1 MSIQVGFYSED
12 KELRQHLS
20 KGLGEQYEVSLVPD
34 PSMLSVPD
42 AKDFNVIIM
51 DLLSNYHLHPERID
65 MIRSVITRHKAV
77 IVMADQRYQMTAE
90 ELVRA
95 GAIDRCGRPP
105 EIDKLISIL
114 RQAEVSAPLI
124 ASPPTLQ
131 LRKPSADF
139 SSSNHCDGLVGSSPI
154 FNKLYETI
162 HRVAGLNASVLISG
176 ESGTG
181 KELVARAIHNLGT
194 RTNQPFVAVS
204 CSAIPETLIESEL
217 FGHEKGAFTGTFGA
231 RQGYMEQAGAGTLF
245 LDEIG
250 DISIYTQI
258 KLLRVLQQMEFAR
271 LGSNKLIK
279 LRARL
284 VFATH
289 RNLEEMVA
297 AGKFRHD
304 LFYRINVVKLKIP
317 ALRDHAEDI
326 PELATYFLKTYASQY
341 SVPEKR
347 LDSRALTV
355 LQSYNWPGNVRELEN
370 VIQNALILSD
380 SSCISAED
388 ILRLLK
394 CAIPQSQEQIAP
406 IGSFE
411 QRIRD
416 FKYKLAL
423 EAVEEAGGNKTI
435 AAQSLQISRAYL
447 HRLLHLGNHSDSD
460 MLEEAL

>member
-12 KELRQHLS
+12 RELRQHIS
-20 KGLGEQYEVSLVPD
+20 TGLGNQYEVSLVPD
-34 PSMLSVPD
+34 PSMLSVPGS
-42 AKDFNVIIM
+42 KNFNVIIM

-65 MIRSVITRHKAV
+65 MIRSVISSHKAV
-77 IVMADQRYQMTAE
+77 IVMADKQCQMKAE

-105 EIDKLISIL
+105 EIEKLISIL
-114 RQAEVSAPLI
+114 RQAENSAPLI
-124 ASPPTLQ
+124 TTPRPLELHRPMRAANS
-131 LRKPSADF
+131 RY
-139 SSSNHCDGLVGSSPI
+139 DGLVGSSPV

-250 DISIYTQI
+250 DISVYTQI

-326 PELATYFLKTYASQY
+326 PELAQHFLKTYAKQY
-341 SVPEKR
+341 SVPEKQ
-347 LDSRALTV
+347 LEPRAMNI

-380 SSCISAED
+380 ANHIVAED

-394 CAIPQSQEQIAP
+394 CSIPQAQEQNAVV
-406 IGSFE
+406 GSFE

-447 HRLLHLGNHSDSD
+447 HRLLHLGNHADAE
-460 MLEEAL
+460 MLEESM